1 MFKFLCRFFFVVVP
15 AFLTHFKFYVCFLFL
30 ILGRLFLFLLF
41 LLIISYLS
49 LTLLSQS
56 IVYIPSLFAVSL
68 MTFFSVAYFMIF
80 LNIPWV
86 IKRVYLYSFSFFVRV
101 FFFLLRHVGSS
112 LSKDQTHAPFVG
124 STEFHHWTT
133 RGVLVPS
140 RITLSL
146 TFDS

>member
-1 MFKFLCRFFFVVVP
+1 MFKFLCRFFVVVVP

-86 IKRVYLYSFSFFVRV
+86 IKRVYLYSFFFVCV
-101 FFFLLRHVGSS
+101 FFFFFAAACGIFPVQGSNPC
-112 LSKDQTHAPFVG
+112 PFCW
-124 STEFHHWTT
+124 EH
-133 RGVLVPS
+133 GVSPL
-140 RITLSL
+140 
-146 TFDS
+146 DH

>member
-1 MFKFLCRFFFVVVP
+1 MFKFLCRFFVVVVP

-101 FFFLLRHVGSS
+101 FFFFCCGMWDLPCPRIKPMPLLLGARS
-112 LSKDQTHAPFVG
+112 F
-124 STEFHHWTT
+124 TT
-133 RGVLVPS
+133 GPLEES
-140 RITLSL
+140 
-146 TFDS
+146 